1 MHRKDSRPG
10 AALQSASRGAWNRL
24 YSRLEGRETVAG
36 MSGPITRRDVLLQT
50 AALAS
55 TSLVPAAPAFAVPS
69 LKSMRGGD
77 IDRSLQAA
85 VAAHDIPG
93 AVAMAASADSILYEG
108 AIGMRGAGADARM
121 TTDTVFRIAS
131 MVKLLTSIAAMQLVE
146 RGRLKL
152 DEPAGNIDPVLA
164 APRVLTGFDD
174 RGAPQ
179 LREAREHLT
188 LRNLLTHTSG
198 FSYPLW
204 DTNVLRYVQIAR
216 SRKDK
221 DLPRMPLMFE
231 PGAKWAYGGS
241 IDRVSRMVEIASGQ
255 GIDRYFRDN
264 ITGLLGM
271 NDTGFTITAKQR
283 ARQARLHR
291 RGADGKLVAQPFEK
305 LETPTVFSGGGGIY
319 STAPDYLRLLQ
330 ALLNGGSL
338 DGAKILK
345 AETVALMAANQ
356 IGNLEA
362 GIMKTTNP
370 ALSNDVDFFPGTRL
384 RWGLGHMIN
393 ADPVPG
399 ARKAGSLTWAGLY
412 NTYYWI
418 DPATRVA
425 GVIMMQILPFADRQ
439 ALKVYREF
447 EHGICR
453 SVRRA

>member
-1 MHRKDSRPG
+1 MSR
-10 AALQSASRGAWNRL
+10 
-24 YSRLEGRETVAG
+24 TV
-36 MSGPITRRDVLLQT
+36 TRRDALLQA

-55 TSLVPAAPAFAVPS
+55 AGVLPSLSARAAPVRNPTP
-69 LKSMRGGD
+69 GGE
-77 IDRSLQAA
+77 IDKRLQAA
-85 VAAHDIPG
+85 VAAHEIPG
-93 AVAMAASADSILYEG
+93 VVAMAANDQSLLYEG
-108 AIGMRGAGADARM
+108 AIGSRATAADARM
-121 TTDTVFRIAS
+121 TPDTIFRIAS
-131 MVKLLTSIAAMQLVE
+131 MVKLLTSVAAMQLVE

-152 DEPAGNIDPVLA
+152 DEPAGNIDPMLS
-164 APRVLTGFDD
+164 APRILTGFDEK
-174 RGAPQ
+174 GAPQ

-204 DTNVLRYVQIAR
+204 DASVLRYVQFAR
-216 SRKDK
+216 RKKDK

-231 PGAKWAYGGS
+231 PGERWAYGGS

-255 GIDRYFRDN
+255 RIDRYFRDN
-264 ITGLLGM
+264 ITGPLGM
-271 NDTGFTITAKQR
+271 VDTGFTITENQR

-291 RGADGKLVAQPFEK
+291 RGADGRLVAQPFEK
-305 LETPTVFSGGGGIY
+305 LETPTAFSGGGGIY

-338 DGAKILK
+338 DGASILK
-345 AETVALMAANQ
+345 AETVALMSANQ

-393 ADPVPG
+393 ADGVPEG
-399 ARKAGSLTWAGLY
+399 RKAGSLTWAGLY
-412 NTYYWI
+412 NTYYWM

-447 EHGICR
+447 ERGVCR
-453 SVRRA
+453 AVRRA